1 MFSSVFEP
9 AVVKTIL
16 KNRFSTQDAKAKFE
30 SEWNQN
36 VSAQTLQKKLV
47 LITTAGQ
54 ATLEVL
60 GKEPEEPVERKSSA
74 ELGGGSRR
82 ICRMRSQAYCR
93 SQKQK
98 GGNSSKPQEGSSY
111 SRPPLS
117 PPWVHS
123 CPKTGYTPDY
133 PRYFISSGNYSCT
146 PLLLSNHQWMLS
158 RVWFQ

>member
-54 ATLEVL
+54 ATLKGCVGIFRSTQGGE
-60 GKEPEEPVERKSSA
+60 
-74 ELGGGSRR
+74 GGG
-82 ICRMRSQAYCR
+82 
-93 SQKQK
+93 
-98 GGNSSKPQEGSSY
+98 
-111 SRPPLS
+111 
-117 PPWVHS
+117 V
-123 CPKTGYTPDY
+123 
-133 PRYFISSGNYSCT
+133 
-146 PLLLSNHQWMLS
+146 
-158 RVWFQ
+158 